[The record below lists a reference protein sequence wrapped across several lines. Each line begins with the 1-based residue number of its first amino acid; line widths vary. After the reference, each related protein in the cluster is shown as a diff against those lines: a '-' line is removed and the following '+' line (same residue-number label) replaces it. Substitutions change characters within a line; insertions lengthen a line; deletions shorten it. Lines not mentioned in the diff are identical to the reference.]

1 MDPYKESVIDVIR
14 RTIGRELEEDE
25 RRRGAGRRLGD
36 GAIRIGT
43 TLVRAMTKTRVREAA
58 NDAGFQNQPIRAR
71 LGAKSHANQTA
82 FRALLR
88 KLRTQAANACSST
101 VTRLSEV
108 FGEVVWSVKTI
119 TSPQPLR
126 S

>member
-1 MDPYKESVIDVIR
+1 MDRRPDAWKTDVR
-14 RTIGRELEEDE
+14 RTLKGALEVKTTE
-25 RRRGAGRRLGD
+25 RRRSNGRRIAD

-43 TLVRAMTKTRVREAA
+43 TLVRAMIKTRVREAA
-58 NDAGFQNQPIRAR
+58 NDAGSQNQPIRAR

-88 KLRTQAANACSST
+88 KLRTQAANARSST
-101 VTRLSEV
+101 LTRLSEV

-119 TSPQPLR
+119 TSPQ
-126 S
+126 